1 MSNKIGN
8 WFKSVEHWLGVGKQD
23 EQKVAKKADQVEDG
37 ADKVE
42 DNAGKTND
50 KGVKAVGDKF
60 INVGGGAI
68 GIVELAGV
76 KFGVQKP
83 YQMQVDDTVIRS
95 SEPDLVKVQQQG
107 IKRVVNFQAE
117 NDDRAKA
124 ASLGLNELYLPVVD
138 NTPPTP
144 EQLKQCIDFLLD
156 ARKQG
161 EKVDVHCLTGHGR
174 TGVAIAAYRMAAY
187 GWNPQRALDE
197 AVQVGGKTLGIVATP
212 LPNER
217 KAILDFGASLGW
229 MQKPDGTWE
238 RSNPSKIQGYPLEA
252 ALKS

>member
-1 MSNKIGN
+1 MSNKIGQ
-8 WFKSVEHWLGVGKQD
+8 WFRNVEHWLGAGKKD
-23 EQKVAKKADQVEDG
+23 EQKAVKKADQVEDG

-50 KGVKAVGDKF
+50 KGIKAVGDKF

-68 GIVELAGV
+68 GIVELLGV
-76 KFGVQKP
+76 KPGVSSP

-95 SEPDLVKVQQQG
+95 SEPDLKKVKQQG
-107 IKRVVNFQAE
+107 IQRVVNFQDE

-124 ASLGLNELYLPVVD
+124 AALGINELYLPVVD
-138 NTPPTP
+138 NTPPSP
-144 EQLKQCIDFLLD
+144 AQLKQCIDFLID
-156 ARKQG
+156 ARKNG

-197 AVQVGGKTLGIVATP
+197 AVQVGGKTLGIIATP

-217 KAILDFGASLGW
+217 KAILDFGALLGW
-229 MQKPDGTWE
+229 VQKADGSWE
-238 RSNPSKIQGYPLEA
+238 RSNPSKVEGYPLETP
-252 ALKS
+252 LKS